1 MPFSL
6 HQHLLDTR
14 LVGWHVGLP
23 RSTPVPRAS
32 TRSTLPPSAPSDAPL
47 LFIGRRSAPVAT
59 LLRSRSFD
67 PILPRSPPSIL
78 RRTCALS
85 RRRSAPS
92 PSRTPELPLTFPLR
106 HAVHRGF
113 LACHVRTDAC
123 DAHLLVERASKRDGD
138 CHGR

>member
-47 LFIGRRSAPVAT
+47 LFIGRRSAPFAT
-59 LLRSRSFD
+59 LLHSRPFD
-67 PILPRSPPSIL
+67 PVHPRSPPSIL
-78 RRTCALS
+78 RRTCALP
-85 RRRSAPS
+85 RPWSAPS
-92 PSRTPELPLTFPLR
+92 PSRTADLPFTFPLR
-106 HAVHRGF
+106 HTVHRG
-113 LACHVRTDAC
+113 LLSCHVLIDAS